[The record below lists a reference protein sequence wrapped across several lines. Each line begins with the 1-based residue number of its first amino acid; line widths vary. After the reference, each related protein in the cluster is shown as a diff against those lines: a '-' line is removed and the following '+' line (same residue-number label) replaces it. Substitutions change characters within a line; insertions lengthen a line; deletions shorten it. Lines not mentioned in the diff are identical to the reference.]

1 MAWPLSL
8 GPVCS
13 GNGMFFM
20 FKENPVLATFF
31 AKKTKLIVFRYVAGC
46 FCAGVFFCIRMFS
59 LHEGPWISLVE
70 GGWKSPWSLKEI
82 AAHMSCRFIP
92 NKRPP
97 FPIATQVPFIWR
109 RCHVVPPNA
118 GNTPDQHTATI
129 LWWSQLPFP
138 LMQLSLTK
146 SNTSVPIATI
156 LPFSLRFQWL
166 SQWWIRG
173 VFGIWPQFFTAN
185 WWQFD
190 TFFAFPGPWPNI
202 NFMVH
207 VPATLLLN
215 FRDDID
221 IFKIKQ
227 SCWQPDAQCNVTI
240 KHVQKIALNV
250 CARVV
255 VSCANSRASDV
266 TWGPFYVNAHKYLRI
281 ATKSCCGYAN
291 VVVPPSKRADVDMHK
306 YPWQCRICWW
316 QWFFLRSNR
325 ETTENWFWS

>member
-1 MAWPLSL
+1 
-8 GPVCS
+8 
-13 GNGMFFM
+13 
-20 FKENPVLATFF
+20 
-31 AKKTKLIVFRYVAGC
+31 
-46 FCAGVFFCIRMFS
+46 
-59 LHEGPWISLVE
+59 
-70 GGWKSPWSLKEI
+70 
-82 AAHMSCRFIP
+82 
-92 NKRPP
+92 
-97 FPIATQVPFIWR
+97 
-109 RCHVVPPNA
+109 
-118 GNTPDQHTATI
+118 
-129 LWWSQLPFP
+129 
-138 LMQLSLTK
+138 
-146 SNTSVPIATI
+146 
-156 LPFSLRFQWL
+156 LRFQWL

-190 TFFAFPGPWPNI
+190 TFFAFPWPNI

-207 VPATLLLN
+207 VPVTLFLN

-240 KHVQKIALNV
+240 THVQKIALNV

-306 YPWQCRICWW
+306 YPLAMPYMLLAMT
-316 QWFFLRSNR
+316 FFAV
-325 ETTENWFWS
+325 